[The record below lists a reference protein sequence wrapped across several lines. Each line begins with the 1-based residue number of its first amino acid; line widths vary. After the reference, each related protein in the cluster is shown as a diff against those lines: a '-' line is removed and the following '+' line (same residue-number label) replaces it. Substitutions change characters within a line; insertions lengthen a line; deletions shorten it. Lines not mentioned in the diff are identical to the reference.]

1 MGEQSKRIKYGKR
14 FDEVITLMDIHHN
27 ELEVT
32 CNEIPHPR
40 PERLDRIATIN
51 ATTLQAIAEMG
62 ANHINLN
69 IGVTK
74 SEQQYED
81 YFISLASVPEL
92 DKSILTIVG
101 ESPTASNYVT
111 PTESQDG
118 SDTRLSPRSPSNE
131 PREKSKS
138 PSQYLRRESKSPNSV
153 RNTSA
158 PLSHKSRITESQ
170 DTTPTVI
177 QQQPQIKQQTPNQ

>member
-1 MGEQSKRIKYGKR
+1 MG
-14 FDEVITLMDIHHN
+14 
-27 ELEVT
+27 
-32 CNEIPHPR
+32 
-40 PERLDRIATIN
+40 DRIATIN
-51 ATTLQAIAEMG
+51 ATTLQAIAEVI

-92 DKSILTIVG
+92 DKSILTIVD

-138 PSQYLRRESKSPNSV
+138 PSHYMRRESKSPNG
-153 RNTSA
+153 NGNASA
-158 PLSHKSRITESQ
+158 TLSHKSGITESPN
-170 DTTPTVI
+170 TTPTVI
-177 QQQPQIKQQTPNQ
+177 QHQQHIK